1 MALNSK
7 GERNRGDGGGSGGQS
22 SDIVGG
28 GGAASQGAIVTQA
41 GEVEG
46 PLGPM

>member
-28 GGAASQGAIVTQA
+28 GGVQLLK
-41 GEVEG
+41 E
-46 PLGPM
+46 L